1 MMSNHLHLLVR
12 GPHRP
17 DGFDVPLDVLV
28 AGLERALGETAA
40 GALRKQLEFWRTTKN
55 TLAIEEWRQRLR
67 PDVLQAWASYAF
79 ALCSIT
85 TDCAIGRSLS
95 EFNDRQPMGR

>member
-40 GALRKQLEFWRTTKN
+40 GALRKQLEFWRTTKI
-55 TLAIEEWRQRLR
+55 TLAIEEWRQRQLAR
-67 PDVLQAWASYAF
+67 IFCKLGLAMHLPF
-79 ALCSIT
+79 A
-85 TDCAIGRSLS
+85 A
-95 EFNDRQPMGR
+95 